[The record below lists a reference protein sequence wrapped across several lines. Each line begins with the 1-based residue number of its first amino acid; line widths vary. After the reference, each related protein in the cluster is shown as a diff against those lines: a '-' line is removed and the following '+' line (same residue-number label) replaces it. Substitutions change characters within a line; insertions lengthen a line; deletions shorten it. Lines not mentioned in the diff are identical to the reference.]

1 MNRLISKNKN
11 KIARRDAVSGFT
23 LIEMITVIA
32 IFAVMAGVVLF
43 SGSKFN
49 DTVTLENLTQ
59 DVALS
64 IREAQVKA
72 ISGSTSS
79 PFGEDF
85 TPSYGVHFTVNSN
98 IFVHFVDLNDNDSY
112 DETGTSCGTP
122 TSECLKKITMQQ
134 GYKIESICGK
144 DIAMVGTGPC
154 TPVVSGSVDILFTR
168 PFPAPQ
174 ITRVVPPIEYSEMR
188 LVLSSD
194 TGVKKTIIA
203 WATGQISVQ

>member
-1 MNRLISKNKN
+1 MIKLIRKNKN
-11 KIARRDAVSGFT
+11 SRINAKAGFT
-23 LIEMITVIA
+23 LIEMITVVA
-32 IFAVMAGVVLF
+32 IFAVMAGIVLF

-49 DTVTLENLTQ
+49 DTVTLENLTP

-64 IREAQVKA
+64 IRDAQVKA
-72 ISGSTSS
+72 ISGSTTS
-79 PFGEDF
+79 PFGE
-85 TPSYGVHFTVNSN
+85 HFPPP
-98 IFVHFVDLNDNDSY
+98 Y
-112 DETGTSCGTP
+112 GTSCGTP
-122 TSECLKKITMQQ
+122 TSECIKKITMQN

-144 DIAMVGTGPC
+144 DIGMVGTGPC

-168 PFPAPQ
+168 PFPAPK

-194 TGVKKTIIA
+194 TGIKKTVIA